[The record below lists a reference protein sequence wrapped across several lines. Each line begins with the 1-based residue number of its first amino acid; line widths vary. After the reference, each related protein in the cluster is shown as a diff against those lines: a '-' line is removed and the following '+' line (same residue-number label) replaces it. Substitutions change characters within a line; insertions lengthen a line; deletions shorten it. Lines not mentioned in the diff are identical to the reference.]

1 LLPKQLAR
9 GLQRQAANPPPLLRA
24 LQFLLLLL
32 LQLMVVVLLT
42 RLDQKLQL
50 VAVLLDPALA
60 LAPTKVTTVP
70 PTLKPPPLQLS
81 PLPPSPPRR
90 VRPPTPQARV
100 QPPPPQ
106 PLHGRMS
113 THAPRVSMLQP
124 RSKHAWVRSSR
135 HRARRGGPP
144 RTG

>member
-1 LLPKQLAR
+1 LLQKQLAR

-32 LQLMVVVLLT
+32 QSMMGVLVVLQLVAVLDQKLQLVAV
-42 RLDQKLQL
+42 LDQKLQL

-60 LAPTKVTTVP
+60 LTLMKVP
-70 PTLKPPPLQLS
+70 
-81 PLPPSPPRR
+81 PPSPPRR
-90 VRPPTPQARV
+90 VPPPPPQARV
-100 QPPPPQ
+100 QPPPPR